1 MAKILVVDDESDIC
15 DILKFNL
22 ENAGHTVETACS
34 AEEAMKQKLSTYS
47 LFLLDV
53 MMDNIS
59 GYELAE
65 QIRSMQET
73 ATTPIIFITAKS
85 GERDILKG
93 FNAGADDY
101 INKPFR
107 ISEVIARVNAILRR
121 VHHSVP
127 EDTFVFENLVLDP
140 DSKRAMIDGNDI
152 GLTKKEFE
160 VLFLL
165 MQKPGK
171 VYSRDDI
178 LAKVWPGDVNVLER
192 SIDVSIARLRKK
204 MGEYSSHIV
213 SRSGYGYCFVKQIQ
227 E

>member
-65 QIRSMQET
+65 QIRGMQET

-152 GLTKKEFE
+152 GLTKKEYE
-160 VLFLL
+160 VVFLT
-165 MQKPGK
+165 
-171 VYSRDDI
+171 
-178 LAKVWPGDVNVLER
+178 DVV
-192 SIDVSIARLRKK
+192 
-204 MGEYSSHIV
+204 
-213 SRSGYGYCFVKQIQ
+213 
-227 E
+227 